1 MAPTGRASR
10 AAGEAAMPA
19 LIVFDGVG
27 CSGLALRCQERM
39 GTACTLRMH
48 VGGIFGTDGEVRGK
62 GGGLGFGCFVCELWS
77 SGVLSE
83 MMVERT

>member
-1 MAPTGRASR
+1 
-10 AAGEAAMPA
+10 
-19 LIVFDGVG
+19 
-27 CSGLALRCQERM
+27 M